1 VSERVPPAL
10 TGEPAVSTYQRA
22 LDDYRRGAD
31 TVPALEK
38 RMSELIS
45 LLDLST
51 TLSSSLSGDEI
62 LDAALLI
69 VMGELRAARGCIL
82 VRAEDRFELRARRGF
97 TLSST
102 TTVREQDLPGEDV
115 ALGGVPGLGIPGLEA
130 VCLVR
135 KAGRVIAVLGLAARA
150 DGTPYTGDDAA
161 FLRSVAACA
170 ATPIENGL
178 IYTELKQ
185 VNRRLS
191 LKVFQLHNL
200 FDITRELSASQD
212 EESIKGLVT
221 TALMGQLLVSRCALY
236 LRTGDELVL
245 AQERGMRMD
254 EEGRRIPLADVAPV
268 LEALRGAETTGDLAP
283 GKLRDALQR
292 HRLAL
297 AVPLSLGER
306 AQGLFAV
313 GERASGAPFG
323 EEDRDF
329 AFSLGRQAL
338 GALESVRLHRI
349 RAEKERQDRE
359 LQFAREIQRSLFPPA
374 PPEIAGVGLA
384 AVSVPSQEVGG
395 DHYDFIPLPGGRIAV
410 TVADVSGKGTPA
422 SLLMASV
429 HASLRALAGTTDP
442 AALMARVNR
451 FLYDST
457 QAHRYVTMFYAEL
470 DPVARRLA
478 FVNAGH
484 VPPCLLRASGE
495 EVRLTCGGP
504 VVGLLAQEVSYEVGS
519 LDLGPGDLLAIVS
532 DGVTEACAEDDREFG
547 ERRLFDSLR
556 RSRHD
561 DAEGVLG
568 TIVDAV
574 HAWTGPAGCGDDLTA
589 VVVKMM

>member
-1 VSERVPPAL
+1 MTERIPPPVAA
-10 TGEPAVSTYQRA
+10 EPAVSPYQRA
-22 LDDYRRGAD
+22 LDDYRRGGEFG
-31 TVPALEK
+31 PALEK

-69 VMGELRAARGCIL
+69 VMGELRAQRGVIL
-82 VRAEDRFELRARRGF
+82 VRVEDRFELRAQRGCS
-97 TLSST
+97 LST
-102 TTVREQDLPGEDV
+102 TTALRERDLPEEDVTFGPSGLLDLPGLD
-115 ALGGVPGLGIPGLEA
+115 A

-135 KAGRVIAVLGLAARA
+135 KAGRVIAVVALSSRV
-150 DGTPYTGDDAA
+150 DGTAYTPEDAA

-170 ATPIENGL
+170 ATPIENGI
-178 IYTELKQ
+178 IYSELKQ
-185 VNRRLS
+185 LNRRLS

-200 FDITRELSASQD
+200 FDISRELSASQD

-236 LRTGDELVL
+236 LRSGDDLVL

-254 EEGRRIPLADVAPV
+254 EDARSMPMADAAAAVG
-268 LEALRGAETTGDLAP
+268 ALQGAEAVPSLAP
-283 GKLRDALQR
+283 GRLRDALMR

-313 GERASGAPFG
+313 GERASGAAFG

-329 AFSLGRQAL
+329 AFALGRQAL

-349 RAEKERQDRE
+349 RAEKELQDRE
-359 LQFAREIQRSLFPPA
+359 LAFARDIQRSLFPPA
-374 PPEIAGVGLA
+374 PPLLPGFELA
-384 AVSVPSQEVGG
+384 AVSVPSQAVGG
-395 DHYDFIPLPGGRIAV
+395 DHYDFIPLPDGRYALA
-410 TVADVSGKGTPA
+410 VADVSGKGTPA

-442 AALMARVNR
+442 AALMERLNR
-451 FLYDST
+451 FLFDST

-470 DPVARRLA
+470 DPAARRLVY
-478 FVNAGH
+478 VNSGH
-484 VPPCLLRASGE
+484 VPPCLLSASGE
-495 EVRLTCGGP
+495 EIRLGCGGP
-504 VVGLLAQEVSYEVGS
+504 VVGLLEDVSFEVGTVE
-519 LDLGPGDLLAIVS
+519 LAAGDVIAMVS
-532 DGVTEACAEDDREFG
+532 DGVTEACTEDDREFG

-556 RSRHD
+556 VSREGS
-561 DAEGVLG
+561 AEDVLG
-568 TIVDAV
+568 AIVDAV

-589 VVVKMM
+589 VVLKAM

>member
-442 AALMARVNR
+442 AALMAPLRHDVLRRVGPGR
-451 FLYDST
+451 ATAGVRERRTRPAVPPPGVGGGGAADLRRARGRPAGAGGLLRGGLAGPGPGRPARDRVGRG
-457 QAHRYVTMFYAEL
+457 HRGLRGGRPRVRGAAAVRQPAQE
-470 DPVARRLA
+470 PARRRRRR
-478 FVNAGH
+478 AG
-484 VPPCLLRASGE
+484 
-495 EVRLTCGGP
+495 
-504 VVGLLAQEVSYEVGS
+504 
-519 LDLGPGDLLAIVS
+519 
-532 DGVTEACAEDDREFG
+532 DDRG
-547 ERRLFDSLR
+547 RGPRLDGAGRLR
-556 RSRHD
+556 RRPDRRRRQD
-561 DAEGVLG
+561 DVRE
-568 TIVDAV
+568 
-574 HAWTGPAGCGDDLTA
+574 P
-589 VVVKMM
+589 

>member
-1 VSERVPPAL
+1 MTERNPRAL
-10 TGEPAVSTYQRA
+10 AAEPAVSPYQRA
-22 LDDYRRGAD
+22 LDAYRRGSD
-31 TVPALEK
+31 TGPALEK

-51 TLSSSLSGDEI
+51 TLSSSLSGDAI
-62 LDAALLI
+62 LEAALLI
-69 VMGELRAARGCIL
+69 VMGELQATRGVIL
-82 VRAEDRFELRARRGF
+82 VRVEERFEPRAQRGF
-97 TLSST
+97 ASSALAALT
-102 TTVREQDLPGEDV
+102 EAHLPGEDV
-115 ALGGVPGLGIPGLEA
+115 TFGGGDALGLPGVEA

-135 KAGRVIAVLGLAARA
+135 KAGRVIAVIALAGRG
-150 DGTPYTGDDAA
+150 DGSRYGDDDAA

-178 IYTELKQ
+178 IYQELKS

-200 FDITRELSASQD
+200 FDISRELSASQD

-221 TALMGQLLVSRCALY
+221 TTLMGQLLVSRCALY
-236 LRTGDELVL
+236 LRTDEELVL

-254 EEGRRIPLADVAPV
+254 EEGRRIALAEAMPA
-268 LEALRGAETTGDLAP
+268 LEALRGAEAVADMHG
-283 GKLRDALQR
+283 GRLRDALRR

-313 GERASGAPFG
+313 GERASGAPFA

-329 AFSLGRQAL
+329 AFALGRQAL

-359 LQFAREIQRSLFPPA
+359 LAFARDIQRSLFPPA
-374 PPEIAGVGLA
+374 PPAIPGVALA

-395 DHYDFIPLPGGRIAV
+395 DHYDFIPLPDGRMAIA
-410 TVADVSGKGTPA
+410 VADVSGKGTPA

-429 HASLRALAGTTDP
+429 HASLRALAGTLDP
-442 AALMARVNR
+442 AALLTRLNR

-457 QAHRYVTMFYAEL
+457 QPHRYVTMFYAEL
-470 DPVARRLA
+470 DPAARRMV

-484 VPPCLLRASGE
+484 VPPCLLSASGAE
-495 EVRLTCGGP
+495 IRLVCGGP
-504 VVGLLAQEVSYEVGS
+504 VVGLLEDVSFEIGS
-519 LDLGPGDLLAIVS
+519 LDLAPGDLIAMVS
-532 DGVTEACAEDDREFG
+532 DGVTEACSPDDREFG

-556 RSRHD
+556 RSREGGAE
-561 DAEGVLG
+561 DALG
-568 TIVDAV
+568 AIVDAV

-589 VVVKMM
+589 VVLKAM

>member
-1 VSERVPPAL
+1 MTDRARTTSAA
-10 TGEPAVSTYQRA
+10 EPAVSPYQRA
-22 LDDYRRGAD
+22 LDAYRRGAD
-31 TVPALEK
+31 FGPALEK

-51 TLSSSLSGDEI
+51 TLSSSLSGGEI

-69 VMGELRAARGCIL
+69 VMGELQAARGCIL
-82 VRAEDRFELRARRGF
+82 VRAEDRFEPRAQKGF
-97 TLSST
+97 AVPPAAV
-102 TTVREQDLPGEDV
+102 VREQDLPDEDV
-115 ALGGVPGLGIPGLEA
+115 TLGGVAAIGIPGLEA

-135 KAGRVIAVLGLAARA
+135 KAGRVIAVIGLAARA
-150 DGTPYTGDDAA
+150 DGSGYTSEDAA

-178 IYTELKQ
+178 IYQELKHL
-185 VNRRLS
+185 NRRLS

-200 FDITRELSASQD
+200 FDISRELSASQD

-236 LRTGDELVL
+236 LRTDDELVL

-254 EEGRRIPLADVAPV
+254 EEGKRIGLADAGAV
-268 LEALRGAETTGDLAP
+268 LEALRGAELVFDLAP
-283 GKLRDALQR
+283 GPLRDALLR

-313 GERASGAPFG
+313 GERASGAPFA

-329 AFSLGRQAL
+329 AFALGRQAL

-349 RAEKERQDRE
+349 RAEKEHQDRE

-374 PPEIAGVGLA
+374 PPVIPGVTLA
-384 AVSVPSQEVGG
+384 AVSIPSQEVGG
-395 DHYDFIPLPGGRIAV
+395 DHYDFIPLPGGRLAV

-429 HASLRALAGTTDP
+429 HASLRALVGTMDP
-442 AALMARVNR
+442 AALLERLNR

-470 DPVARRLA
+470 DPAARRIV

-484 VPPCLLRASGE
+484 VPPCVLTAAGE
-495 EVRLTCGGP
+495 EVRLSCGGP
-504 VVGLLAQEVSYEVGS
+504 VVGLLEDVSFEVGT
-519 LDLGPGDLLAIVS
+519 LDLAAGDLIAMVS
-532 DGVTEACAEDDREFG
+532 DGVTEACSADDREFG

-556 RSRHD
+556 SSRGD
-561 DAEGVLG
+561 GAEGVLG
-568 TIVDAV
+568 AIVDAV

-589 VVVKMM
+589 VVLKAM

>member
-1 VSERVPPAL
+1 MTDRAPAPPVA
-10 TGEPAVSTYQRA
+10 EPAVSQYQRA
-22 LDDYRRGAD
+22 LDAYRRGAD
-31 TVPALEK
+31 PGTALEK

-51 TLSSSLSGDEI
+51 TLSSSLSGGEI

-69 VMGELRAARGCIL
+69 VMGELQAVRGCVL
-82 VRAEDRFELRARRGF
+82 VRSEDRFEPRAQRGF
-97 TLSST
+97 T
-102 TTVREQDLPGEDV
+102 VPPAAVGEEDLPQEDV
-115 ALGGVPGLGIPGLEA
+115 TFGHAGVLGLPGLGA

-135 KAGRVIAVLGLAARA
+135 KAGRVMAVIALGARA
-150 DGTPYTGDDAA
+150 DGSAYTAEDAA

-178 IYTELKQ
+178 IYQELKN

-200 FDITRELSASQD
+200 FDISRELAASQD

-221 TALMGQLLVSRCALY
+221 TTLMGQLLVSRCALY
-236 LRTGDELVL
+236 LRTDDELVL
-245 AQERGMRMD
+245 AQERGMHMD
-254 EEGRRIPLADVAPV
+254 EEGRRIALPEAAPA
-268 LEALRGAETTGDLAP
+268 LEALGGAEAAADLAAGP
-283 GKLRDALQR
+283 LRDALLR

-297 AVPLSLGER
+297 AVPLSLGGR

-313 GERASGAPFG
+313 GERASGAPFA

-329 AFSLGRQAL
+329 AFALGRQAL

-374 PPEIAGVGLA
+374 PPAIPGVSLA
-384 AVSVPSQEVGG
+384 AVSIPSQEVGG
-395 DHYDFIPLPGGRIAV
+395 DHYDFIPLPGGRLAL

-429 HASLRALAGTTDP
+429 HASLRALAGTMDP
-442 AALMARVNR
+442 AALLSRLNR

-470 DPVARRLA
+470 DPATRRLV

-484 VPPCLLRASGE
+484 VPPCLLTASGDE
-495 EVRLTCGGP
+495 IRLTSGGP
-504 VVGLLAQEVSYEVGS
+504 VVGLLEDVSFEIGAR
-519 LDLGPGDLLAIVS
+519 DLAPGDLLAMVS
-532 DGVTEACAEDDREFG
+532 DGVTEAGLPDHREFG

-556 RSRHD
+556 SSRD
-561 DAEGVLG
+561 GSAEDVLG
-568 TIVDAV
+568 AIVDAV
-574 HAWTGPAGCGDDLTA
+574 HAWTGPVGSGDDLTA
-589 VVVKMM
+589 VVLKVM